1 MFGVAP
7 KTRAIAYVSQ
17 MRANAA
23 RKCNH
28 NPIQSEAIHEKV
40 LVRRLLEILLT
51 IADRKKLKASN
62 ETTISSVNLTVQFVM
77 LKNRTAVKNRR

>member
-1 MFGVAP
+1 MFGTAP
-7 KTRAIAYVSQ
+7 KTRATAYVSQ
-17 MRANAA
+17 MTANAA
-23 RKCNH
+23 KRCSH
-28 NPIQSEAIHEKV
+28 NPIQSEAVQEKAF
-40 LVRRLLEILLT
+40 VRRLLENLLK